1 MVGELSKQ
9 MQNNQCLAVDLVEGV
24 AQGRDDGGDQGGCLG
39 VEHGGVVAGQETLDE
54 GQGVNIIVAAKAE
67 LYPGDQFQHVG
78 DQGARQDQDQLSHQ
92 GEVYEPAAEQLGPPQ
107 HPSC

>member
-39 VEHGGVVAGQETLDE
+39 VEHGGVVASQEALDE
-54 GQGVNIIVAAKAE
+54 GQSVNLHVAAKAE
-67 LYPGDQFQHVG
+67 LYASDQLHHVG
-78 DQGARQDQDQLSHQ
+78 GQGAKQDQDQLSQ
-92 GEVYEPAAEQLGPPQ
+92 KGKASYEIWIRKTI
-107 HPSC
+107 